1 MDNLKSQDDK
11 FSKALEFFNNST
23 VEQKDDM
30 IRCAFE
36 SAFDSLEKGFS
47 VGVPKENKSDK
58 VTNSPF
64 VEINEKPSE

>member
-23 VEQKDDM
+23 IEQKDDM

-36 SAFDSLEKGFS
+36 SLEKGFF

-64 VEINEKPSE
+64 VEINEKKPSE

>member
-30 IRCAFE
+30 G
-36 SAFDSLEKGFS
+36 SAQ
-47 VGVPKENKSDK
+47 NSDHN
-58 VTNSPF
+58 VR
-64 VEINEKPSE
+64 

>member
-36 SAFDSLEKGFS
+36 SAFDSLERVFCWCS
-47 VGVPKENKSDK
+47 KENKSDK

>member
-36 SAFDSLEKGFS
+36 SAFDSLEKGFLL
-47 VGVPKENKSDK
+47 VFQRK
-58 VTNSPF
+58 
-64 VEINEKPSE
+64 

>member
-1 MDNLKSQDDK
+1 
-11 FSKALEFFNNST
+11 
-23 VEQKDDM
+23 M

-47 VGVPKENKSDK
+47 VGVPKENKSVK